1 MLLAKLAISNFL
13 TRKVRVALTV
23 AAVALSASL
32 VVAVTSGYASAE
44 GAARFYL
51 NKYLGST
58 DASII
63 RQGHEPF
70 AESVAD
76 EIAKDPTVAKVTVR
90 LESEGPLLDSKGEE
104 IAESRALVVGIRRP
118 QDKRVEQLDKVACD
132 WFESDTGNVAV
143 IDQVAAEV
151 LGGAP

>member
-1 MLLAKLAISNFL
+1 MLLAKLAISNFM

-44 GAARFYL
+44 GAARFSL

-58 DASII
+58 DASLT

-70 AESVAD
+70 AESVA
-76 EIAKDPTVAKVTVR
+76 EELAKDPIVAKATVR
-90 LESEGPLLDSKGEE
+90 LESEGPLLNAKGEPVVD
-104 IAESRALVVGIRRP
+104 SRALVVG
-118 QDKRVEQLDKVACD
+118 L
-132 WFESDTGNVAV
+132 
-143 IDQVAAEV
+143 
-151 LGGAP
+151 